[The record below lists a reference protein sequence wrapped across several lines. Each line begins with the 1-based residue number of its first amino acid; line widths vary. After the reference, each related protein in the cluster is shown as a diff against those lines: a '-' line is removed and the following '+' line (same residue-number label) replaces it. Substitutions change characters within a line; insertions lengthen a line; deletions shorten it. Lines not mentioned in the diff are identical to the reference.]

1 MLQPSSIAIDSAMP
15 SFQPRWLGDGERIP
29 RLPQMFSREAKAERE
44 IESIGGI
51 GEPFAGLDLESDL
64 THC

>member
-1 MLQPSSIAIDSAMP
+1 MLQPSLITSDSAMP

-51 GEPFAGLDLESDL
+51 GEPLRGLILSRI
-64 THC
+64 